1 MSGGILCE
9 SRQVGLHVK
18 AQKEWYISVVFSK
31 TLHFQ
36 MKRPSVPSQ
45 RWGHWPTIIH
55 KDFIIYKRL
64 CTWSGTV
71 YIWAAS
77 YWGGSRNLLKIIDK
91 IWRPLLVR
99 NPCFSRHLDRH
110 DIATF
115 AIQLVNIKL
124 QKAFGF
130 DKYYQ
135 LPIQS
140 QCPCPIITFE
150 IKKWSNPLRLLG
162 QCLVPR
168 PPFLPV
174 SLFA

>member
-1 MSGGILCE
+1 M
-9 SRQVGLHVK
+9 K
-18 AQKEWYISVVFSK
+18 PQKEWYIYISVVLNRFLK
-31 TLHFQ
+31 TLHFE
-36 MKRPSVPSQ
+36 MKRPSVSSQ
-45 RWGHWPTIIH
+45 RWGRWPTVIYQ
-55 KDFIIYKRL
+55 DFIIYERL
-64 CTWSGTV
+64 TWSGTV

-77 YWGGSRNLLKIIDK
+77 CWEESRNLLKIIDK
-91 IWRPLLVR
+91 IWRPLLVK